1 MLRVLICDDD
11 TGTRL
16 LLKRVLSR
24 DHGAVVTEAADG
36 QRAIELLA
44 GNEFDLLVLDLM
56 MPGLDGVGVLKALR
70 AQPAF
75 ADLPVVVLSSER
87 RAESISEVIQLG
99 VSEFLLKPLHQESTS
114 ARLKNAVQR
123 LTDAAERA
131 AG

>member
-1 MLRVLICDDD
+1 
-11 TGTRL
+11 
-16 LLKRVLSR
+16 LKRVLSR